1 MRIDRFAVRDFRK
14 LAKGILIEGIEAGI
28 TIIVGD
34 NEEGKSTLLRAL
46 QSAFFD
52 RHNLVGKAIEDML
65 PFGARGVSPSVEV
78 DFELAGTAYQ
88 LQKAFGRN
96 PAVSLRGGGG
106 RLEGEAAEEELRAL
120 LGFSPPGRGA
130 ADNKHRG
137 PAGLLWVE
145 QGHAFEHLGMN
156 KDTQEDLREAIEG
169 EVGQV
174 LGGERG
180 RPLIEKV
187 EERTREYFTR
197 TDRERERLVEPRNRT
212 KALEEA
218 CDELVTELRE
228 YDEKVGRLG
237 KLQETL
243 NRYSREGSLARA
255 KDEADAAKEAIQVL
269 KEVEGRV
276 EIEKARTGKA
286 EADWKAAEEANN
298 QRKRL
303 IEAADAASEHA
314 GEAKKTLQEL
324 EPAYLDAKKVLA
336 EAEEQLERRLKKRE
350 AAHDAWETARR
361 MLERAG
367 LDSKLQALTKRLK
380 HAESLE
386 QGIIQD
392 RHSLDANPVD
402 EESVA
407 ELRELRSRQIEVKA
421 ALNAAAVAVTF
432 SPQSDQGVVLDGQQ
446 VDTGGPAHV
455 TRPSTFQL
463 EGFGEVEVA
472 PGERDIPQLRSEEAD
487 LEMSLREKLRLLAQK
502 DLVGTESALRA
513 KQKSQERVSRQ
524 RGELA
529 GFAPEGLQA
538 LRDDVRD
545 RQARLSA
552 LVEQDTGDVPDIET
566 ARTLEENAQNHR
578 KDAERAVELA
588 LKSRDEAQNLHTKL
602 RQERVRAEA
611 EVEQSA
617 EAVTTHQANLKDARR
632 NASDHELARR
642 TREAANELEQRRS
655 NYETVRAA
663 RDAMNPEALHFEQQ
677 RTEDAHIRLQ
687 EQITK
692 TERDVDKLTV
702 ELRTLGQQ
710 GLAEQLE
717 EKQGELNAALRDLAR
732 TEADAKAWKLLLET
746 LREAEREAKETFLEP
761 VRERLRPYLQMLFP
775 ETELCLGEDDFE
787 IVSLRRGEVEEPFTT
802 LSMGAREQVAV
813 LTRLALA
820 NLLREKDKPVALILD
835 DPLVN
840 SDDERFRRMALALR
854 KAADSL
860 QILIL
865 TCHESRYEKL
875 GAKIIRLA
883 ECRTT
888 DQ

>member
-14 LAKGILIEGIEAGI
+14 LAGGIAIEGIEAGI
-28 TIIVGD
+28 TVIVGD

-52 RHNLVGKAIEDML
+52 RHNLLGKAVEDML
-65 PFGARGVSPSVEV
+65 PFGTRGVSPTVEV

-88 LQKAFGRN
+88 LKKTFGRN
-96 PAVSLRGGGG
+96 PAVSLRGGSQ
-106 RLEGEAAEEELRAL
+106 RLEGEAAEEKLRAL

-137 PAGLLWVE
+137 LAGLLWVE
-145 QGHAFEHLGMN
+145 QGHAFEHLGVN

-187 EERTREYFTR
+187 EERMREYFTP
-197 TDRERERLVEPRNRT
+197 TGRERERLVEPRNRT
-212 KALEEA
+212 KALEKA
-218 CDELVTELRE
+218 CDELAKELQGYE
-228 YDEKVGRLG
+228 DKVERLD
-237 KLQETL
+237 KLQKTL
-243 NRYSREGSLARA
+243 DRYGREGSLAKA
-255 KDEADAAKEAIQVL
+255 KDEADAAKKALQQLEV
-269 KEVEGRV
+269 VEGRADAAAAQMKQAEMALKVANDANNARQTLV
-276 EIEKARTGKA
+276 EEVDSASKRIRKA
-286 EADWKAAEEANN
+286 EAALEK
-298 QRKRL
+298 
-303 IEAADAASEHA
+303 
-314 GEAKKTLQEL
+314 L
-324 EPAYLDAKKVLA
+324 EPLWLDAEKKLA
-336 EAEEQLERRLKKRE
+336 EAEKQIESSSE
-350 AAHDAWETARR
+350 ARKAANEAWEVARR
-361 MLERAG
+361 KHE
-367 LDSKLQALTKRLK
+367 QAELGSDLKTLRERLK

-386 QGIIQD
+386 QGINQD
-392 RHSLDANPVD
+392 CHSLDANPVD

-407 ELRELRSRQIEVKA
+407 QLRELRSRQIEVKA

-432 SPQSDQGVVLDGQQ
+432 SPESDQGVVLDGQQ

-472 PGERDIPQLRSEEAD
+472 PGERDIPQLRSDEAD
-487 LEMSLREKLRLLAQK
+487 LERSLREKLRLLDQK
-502 DLVGTESALRA
+502 DLAGTESALRA

-524 RGELA
+524 KGELA
-529 GFAPEGLQA
+529 GVAPEGLQA

-566 ARTLEENAQNHR
+566 ARALEENAQSHR

-588 LKSRDEAQNLHTKL
+588 LESRDEAQKLHARL
-602 RQERVRAEA
+602 QQERVKAGAEA
-611 EVEQSA
+611 EQSVEA
-617 EAVTTHQANLKDARR
+617 ATVRQANLKDARR
-632 NASDHELARR
+632 NASDQELARR
-642 TREAANELEQRRS
+642 TREAANQLEQRRS
-655 NYETVRAA
+655 NHEAVLAE
-663 RDAMNPEALHFEQQ
+663 RDAMNPEALHIEQQ
-677 RTEDAHIRLQ
+677 RTEDAHNRLI
-687 EQITK
+687 EQITR
-692 TERDVDKLTV
+692 TERDVSGLTG
-702 ELRTLGQQ
+702 ELRTLGQR

-717 EKQGELNAALRDLAR
+717 EKQGELNAARRDLAR
-732 TEADAKAWKLLLET
+732 IEADAKAWKLLLET

-761 VRERLRPYLQMLFP
+761 VRERLRPYLQLLFP
-775 ETELCLGEDDFE
+775 ETELRIGEDDFE
-787 IVSLRRGEVEEPFTT
+787 IVSLRRGEIEEPFAT
-802 LSMGAREQVAV
+802 LSIGAREQIAV

-820 NLLREKDKPVALILD
+820 DLLQEKDKPVALILD

-875 GAKIIRLA
+875 GAEIIRLA
-883 ECRTT
+883 ECRIT